1 MRERTETI
9 FFWDNP
15 TKGSGTFIKRS
26 WFDRVYER
34 KVDRNSFLN
43 PVEASKVLQV
53 SLVHVFRLIRNR
65 QLKAYPKAYLGEKI
79 FLIRMDDIIKFIA
92 TKRSAGRPRGG
103 ERSLANG

>member
-15 TKGSGTFIKRS
+15 TDGTGTFIKRS
-26 WFDRVYER
+26 SRDRVYER

-65 QLKAYPKAYLGEKI
+65 QLKAYPREKI
-79 FLIRMDDIIKFIA
+79 MLIKMDDIIKFMA
-92 TKRSAGRPRGG
+92 TKRSVGRPRGG
-103 ERSLANG
+103 ER